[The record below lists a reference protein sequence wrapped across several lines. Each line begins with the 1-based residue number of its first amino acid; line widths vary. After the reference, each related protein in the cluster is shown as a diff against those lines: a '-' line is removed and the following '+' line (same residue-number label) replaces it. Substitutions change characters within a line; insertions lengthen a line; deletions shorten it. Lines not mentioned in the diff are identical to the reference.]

1 MKSNTHKFDLYE
13 KVSVFDQDGI
23 ITEIIEE
30 SKAPYLYEV
39 TFDKTQKHYII
50 EAGHI
55 EHWKDPRPVTE
66 RIKTFEDACIE
77 LGKDNVLVRQYK
89 LYNEQ
94 MDGNVEDMADISA
107 FLKLRIIA
115 AALNEGWK
123 PEYTEDERRWYPWHY
138 LYTQDEIDN
147 MSQDEKERISLVL
160 WGGFAAVGSFCGL
173 GSAVSRFAFS
183 YSYSSCGS
191 RLAAKSQELA

>member
-160 WGGFAAVGSFCGL
+160 WGGSANYGSCCGL
-173 GSAVSRFAFS
+173 GYAYSLYAFS
-183 YSYSSCGS
+183 NSDSYYG
-191 RLAAKSQELA
+191 